1 MWSHEWKDMDESKI
15 EAQKLELPIID
26 WPEGIEESKDI
37 SKFFRVN
44 KTKETPF
51 QLATRLMMEMQAGE
65 DKETYA
71 QHLIQ
76 IQDQIEHHM
85 IKAQEKIAAEKKI
98 PIQPQDR
105 IIQQPESSRQS
116 KILEITQAYEEE
128 MAGRKK
134 VLKRVKEINMELLEM
149 TEAFQRKVLD
159 KTDELEMLGQMTS
172 IESKQFSKQ
181 VIAISE
187 IVPPTQINT
196 SIETLTNELNQKLVE
211 LNSKIKN
218 LKSKNKKKVEKLTF
232 EQRLAKLDC
241 VS

>member
-1 MWSHEWKDMDESKI
+1 
-15 EAQKLELPIID
+15 
-26 WPEGIEESKDI
+26 
-37 SKFFRVN
+37 
-44 KTKETPF
+44 
-51 QLATRLMMEMQAGE
+51 
-65 DKETYA
+65 
-71 QHLIQ
+71 
-76 IQDQIEHHM
+76 M

-105 IIQQPESSRQS
+105 IIQQPESSRQA

-172 IESKQFSKQ
+172 IESKQFSKHG
-181 VIAISE
+181 IAISE